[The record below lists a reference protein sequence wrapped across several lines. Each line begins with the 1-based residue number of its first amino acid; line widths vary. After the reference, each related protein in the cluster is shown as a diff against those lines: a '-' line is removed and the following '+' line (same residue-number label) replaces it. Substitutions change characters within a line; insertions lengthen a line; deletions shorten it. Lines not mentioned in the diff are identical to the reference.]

1 LLAKSVHGWLKSGA
15 VPCLFNSGSSGPIVA
30 QAKPRGAMVRRGG
43 KSGAARALPS
53 TLELP
58 PQQPPLDAPH
68 LCSLS
73 MSSAQVE
80 DRKGEDK
87 SVVATVAM
95 ATPAYVVDPA
105 SSIGLEG
112 PLHPCTRREKKLVA
126 GGLSEVVG
134 TRSELCGKIAS

>member
-1 LLAKSVHGWLKSGA
+1 MEAPRDILADHQTESVICAGRNRNIPSFSGI
-15 VPCLFNSGSSGPIVA
+15 NT
-30 QAKPRGAMVRRGG
+30 
-43 KSGAARALPS
+43 GAARTLPS

-73 MSSAQVE
+73 MLSAQVE

-126 GGLSEVVG
+126 GGLSEVVD